1 MTAPKSCECQPAK
14 RIETFE
20 NDYHLLN
27 IYNVQNPLNSTSI
40 APPDETDITPMI
52 PDGFIKTKDGTF
64 ETVKKQISSFELG
77 IFFSSL

>member
-40 APPDETDITPMI
+40 APPNETNI
-52 PDGFIKTKDGTF
+52 PDGFNKTKDGTF